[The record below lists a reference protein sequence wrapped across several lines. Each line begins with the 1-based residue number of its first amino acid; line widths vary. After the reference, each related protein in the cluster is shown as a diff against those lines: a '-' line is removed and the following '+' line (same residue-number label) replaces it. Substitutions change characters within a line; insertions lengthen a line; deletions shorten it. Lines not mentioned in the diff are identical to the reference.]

1 MASVHKRHTSGG
13 AVRWDVRYR
22 DPHRKDRSRSFARK
36 VDADRFA
43 ASVTTD
49 IHRGDWT
56 DPALGR
62 QTFGEWADGW
72 LPTIGA
78 LKPKTR
84 EGYESVLRHHL
95 RPTFDRTPVA
105 RIDYTTVSAFLAELT
120 AKGARAGTVG
130 HVRAVLSLILDHARR
145 SGAIRSNP
153 VADTKA
159 PSRPPAEMLF
169 LTPGQ
174 IIALAD
180 EASYPV
186 VTYRGGKQRRIHTP
200 ERGLLIRTAGF
211 TGMRAGEITALR
223 VGAIELVRRQ
233 IRVVASASEAY
244 GELQFGPP
252 KTWRRRSVPVP
263 GALIDD
269 LAVHIDGRAPDEFV
283 FASSKNTPVR
293 HSNFYTRHFKP
304 AAQRA
309 GLPDGLRFH
318 DLRHSY
324 AAILIDQ
331 GAHPRAIME
340 RLGHSSIQVT
350 LNTYGH
356 LFPELEA
363 YLTDRLDDIYRQAH
377 EQRPPDDLGL
387 DL

>member
-1 MASVHKRHTSGG
+1 MASVHRRRTSNG

-22 DPHRKDRSRSFARK
+22 DPQRRDRSRSFARK

-43 ASVTTD
+43 ATVVSD
-49 IHRGDWT
+49 ILRGDWT

-62 QTFGEWADGW
+62 QTFGEWAQRW
-72 LPTIGA
+72 LPTTQA

-95 RPTFDRTPVA
+95 LPVFGSMPVA
-105 RIDYTTVSAFLAELT
+105 RIDYTMVAAFLADLT
-120 AKGARAGTVG
+120 ANGARAGTVG
-130 HVRAVLSLILDHARR
+130 HVRAVMSLVLDHVRR
-145 SGAIRSNP
+145 GGAIRSNP

-159 PSRPPAEMLF
+159 PRKPPAEMLF
-169 LTPGQ
+169 LTPDE
-174 IIALAD
+174 ILALAAA
-180 EASYPV
+180 ASHPIV
-186 VTYRGGKQRRIHTP
+186 RHRGGERQIETP

-223 VGAIELVRRQ
+223 VGVVDLNERQ
-233 IRVVASASEAY
+233 IRVVSSATEAY
-244 GELQFGPP
+244 GQLQFGAP
-252 KTWRRRSVPVP
+252 KSWRRRSVPIP
-263 GALIDD
+263 RALADELSAHLKGKAPDD
-269 LAVHIDGRAPDEFV
+269 LV
-283 FASSKNTPVR
+283 FTSSNGTPVR
-293 HSNFYTRHFKP
+293 HSNFYARHFKP
-304 AAQRA
+304 AVRRA
-309 GLPDGLRFH
+309 GLPEGLRFH

-324 AAILIDQ
+324 AAILIAA

-363 YLTDRLDDIYRQAH
+363 HLSDRDCCRF
-377 EQRPPDDLGL
+377 R
-387 DL
+387 